1 MKTSDVDL
9 LIIPGWQ
16 NSGPDHWQT
25 RWERSLKT
33 ARRVHQA
40 DWEAPRCEDW
50 VERIVEAAATAER
63 PVVFIAHSL
72 GNLAVAHAAHRV
84 GSNVVGAFL
93 VAPSDWEI
101 DDLIP
106 NVRLDFVPIPMR
118 QLPFPSVVIASTT
131 DPYCTLDRARAFAA
145 AWGSTLIEAE
155 DAGHIN
161 TESGHGP
168 WPDGLLRLG
177 WFLKQLG

>member
-9 LIIPGWQ
+9 LIIPGLQ

-40 DWEAPRCEDW
+40 DWETPRCADW
-50 VERIVEAAATAER
+50 VERIITAAATAER
-63 PVVFIAHSL
+63 PVVLIAHSL
-72 GNLAVAHAAHRV
+72 GNLAVAHAAQRL

-106 NVRLDFVPIPMR
+106 GVSLDFTPIPLNP
-118 QLPFPSVVIASTT
+118 LPFASAVVASTT
-131 DPYCTLDRARAFAA
+131 DPYCTMERASCFAA
-145 AWGSTLIEAE
+145 AWGSTLIEAG

-161 TESGHGP
+161 TQSGHGP
-168 WPDGLLRLG
+168 WPDGLMRLG
-177 WFLKQLG
+177 YFLKRLA